1 MGQVSHEKIVVTTN
15 SKRTRKSRNR
25 QGSRIVSG
33 SHNTI
38 SDPVIEE
45 PEVVLV
51 VQDQDEEELD
61 DLNDLNQQ
69 NMDSFWESDSEEDF
83 EVVEMLN

>member
-25 QGSRIVSG
+25 LGSRIVNG

-38 SDPVIEE
+38 RDPVIEE

-51 VQDQDEEELD
+51 VQDQDGEELD
-61 DLNDLNQQ
+61 DLNNLNQQ
-69 NMDSFWESDSEEDF
+69 NMESFWESDSEEDF